1 MQVLWRLAYY
11 QIHPFAIAWV
21 EVLLPGVGGCR
32 LYHSNSLL
40 VRRQLILGSKPMAVT
55 WSRYSQYWMNSLNF
69 YGFVNFDFI
78 LLLYHPSL
86 PLTSSLQVSWHLVQ
100 MAWHLLLRKFC
111 PLVLIPLLSHPC
123 YYCSITLSISKL
135 ARLKPFRL
143 IWVVAMLV
151 AWQLIPV
158 WSSVFVEQLADLSR
172 FNHE

>member
-1 MQVLWRLAYY
+1 MQVQWRLAYY

-40 VRRQLILGSKPMAVT
+40 VRRQPTLGSKPMAVT
-55 WSRYSQYWMNSLNF
+55 WFRQIRF
-69 YGFVNFDFI
+69 ICFI

-111 PLVLIPLLSHPC
+111 PLALIPLLSHPC